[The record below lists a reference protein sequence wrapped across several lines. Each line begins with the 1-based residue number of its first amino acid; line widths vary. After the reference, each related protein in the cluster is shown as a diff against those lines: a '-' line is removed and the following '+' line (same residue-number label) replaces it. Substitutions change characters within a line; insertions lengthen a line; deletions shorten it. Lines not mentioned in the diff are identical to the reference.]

1 MLRKL
6 TIGSRLILLIAVQ
19 AVILLVIGATALFG
33 LDLAARST
41 NALNQNVSEGT
52 QLDYVA
58 DTLRGD
64 LLQTVYQL
72 NSGAITWAEGRERLD
87 FAKRRFEQDWAT
99 FSGGVDGDEAEF
111 LRDTMEPGLRAV
123 RSAFD
128 ELARLLAS
136 EDRSNLQL
144 FVVNEFTDLVEPLL
158 NALIAS
164 SSQRQLASQERF
176 SQTLRDNQRLLY
188 LCLAV
193 IVAGVL
199 LAAVIGYFIYRSITG
214 PISRITDTVAQVA
227 QGDFSVRAQ
236 VGGSD
241 ELGQLGRALDN
252 LLEDK
257 VQSLARAEADAEQ
270 LNDSVLSL
278 LEAVAQMSERDLTV
292 SVPVTADVAG
302 PVADAINQLAE
313 ETGTVLRQVNQIARG
328 VAHAAAHV
336 NKRASEVNK
345 AAGAQRTQ
353 IEQAAHEL
361 ASASQV
367 LGRIAQLAKQCGEI
381 ARGTTRTTHAAVET
395 VSGTVAGMNEIREAI
410 QETGK
415 RIKRLGERS
424 QEITTIVEI
433 INSIAERT
441 HVLALNASM
450 QAAAAGE
457 AGRGFAV
464 VADEVQRL
472 SESSREA
479 TAQIGGLIKSIQVDT
494 NDTIATMDRT
504 INQVV
509 EGSRMAE
516 SAGQRMTETEAET
529 GRLVEA
535 VLRIAAGSHQ
545 QAKISADLRDRAQ
558 GIVAGTTATAK
569 QLSAQLTETR
579 KMVQYAKAL
588 MHSVQVFKLPAQ
600 PAGSGDE

>member
-6 TIGSRLILLIAVQ
+6 GIGSRLILLIAVQ
-19 AVILLVIGATALFG
+19 AFILLAIGATALFG

-41 NALNQNVSEGT
+41 NVLNRNVTEGT

-72 NSGAITWAEGRERLD
+72 NSGAITWAEGRERLA
-87 FAKRRFEQDWAT
+87 FARTRFEEDWNGFAR
-99 FSGGVDGDEAEF
+99 GVTLDDAEF
-111 LRDTMEPGLRAV
+111 LRDTMDPGLQSV
-123 RSAFD
+123 RTAFE
-128 ELARLLAS
+128 ELERLLET

-144 FVVNEFTDLVEPLL
+144 FVVNEFSELVEPLL

-164 SSQRQLASQERF
+164 SSQRQLASEETFRR
-176 SQTLRDNQRLLY
+176 SLEDNQRLLFTS
-188 LCLAV
+188 LAV
-193 IVAGVL
+193 IVVGVL
-199 LAAVIGYFIYRSITG
+199 LAAVIGVLIYRSITQ
-214 PISRITDTVAQVA
+214 PIARIADTVSQVA
-227 QGDFSVRAQ
+227 GGDYSVRSAVQ
-236 VGGSD
+236 GED
-241 ELGQLGRALDN
+241 ELGQLGVALDA

-257 VQSLARAEADAEQ
+257 VQSLARSEREAEQ
-270 LNDSVLSL
+270 LNDSVLQL

-292 SVPVTADVAG
+292 SVPVTPDVAG

-313 ETGTVLRQVNQIARG
+313 ETGAVLRQVSQIARA
-328 VAHAAAHV
+328 VAQAAAHV
-336 NKRASEVNK
+336 NRRSAAVNES
-345 AAGAQRTQ
+345 AGKQRTQ
-353 IEQAAHEL
+353 IESAAREL

-367 LGRIAQLAKQCGEI
+367 LGRIAQLAQQCGDI
-381 ARGTTRTTHAAVET
+381 ARGTTETTQSAVET
-395 VSGTVAGMNEIREAI
+395 VNGTVSGMNEIRDAI

-424 QEITTIVEI
+424 QEITSIVEI

-450 QAAAAGE
+450 QAAAAGD

-479 TAQIGGLIKSIQVDT
+479 TAQIAGLIKSIQVDT
-494 NDTIATMDRT
+494 NDTVVTMDRT
-504 INQVV
+504 IAQVV
-509 EGSRMAE
+509 DGSRMAE
-516 SAGQRMTETEAET
+516 SAGQRMQETQAAT
-529 GRLVEA
+529 GRLVQA
-535 VLRIAAGSHQ
+535 VLRIAAGSQQ
-545 QAKISADLRDRAQ
+545 QAKISAELRDRAQ
-558 GIVAGTTATAK
+558 GIVAGTAATAK
-569 QLSAQLTETR
+569 QLTTQLGETR

-588 MHSVQVFKLPAQ
+588 TESVQVFKLPRVE
-600 PAGSGDE
+600 DR